1 MKKQTQIKN
10 KRKKIIDF
18 PDYVKEKAMYKF
30 YSKRDKQNSLK

>member
-18 PDYVKEKAMYKF
+18 PDYAKEKLMYKF
-30 YSKRDKQNSLK
+30 FNKREKQNSLK